1 MKELSIIISTYKNV
15 EFLKE
20 CFDSIINSIKSFNVE
35 VLVGIDACVDS
46 LHYIINNKFPNYFRF
61 VFFEKNQGPY
71 TVFNTLVKESSSK
84 NVLFFGS
91 DDIMCENMVSN
102 LLENLNIDFVKT
114 KYSNFNDGEKKEVKS
129 KVFDYGG
136 IFMIKKELFLSLN
149 GFEPWL
155 CEADTDFIERLKKV
169 NHTESIINSLCFYR
183 RIHPKG
189 LTSNLDTNGNSQ
201 LRKKYKKITK
211 TENRDSKLEFLK
223 THNFV
228 ELNKVDESK
237 IDPINENFK
246 EKTIK
251 RNFIKS
257 IIYN

>member
-1 MKELSIIISTYKNV
+1 MT
-15 EFLKE
+15 
-20 CFDSIINSIKSFNVE
+20 
-35 VLVGIDACVDS
+35 
-46 LHYIINNKFPNYFRF
+46 
-61 VFFEKNQGPY
+61 
-71 TVFNTLVKESSSK
+71 
-84 NVLFFGS
+84 
-91 DDIMCENMVSN
+91 
-102 LLENLNIDFVKT
+102 
-114 KYSNFNDGEKKEVKS
+114 
-129 KVFDYGG
+129 
-136 IFMIKKELFLSLN
+136 MIKKELFLSLN

-183 RIHPKG
+183 RIHPKR